1 MIETNESKLIEN
13 IEREVN
19 KSLVDINHANLLDG
33 FQQPSA
39 ENFYEIYLTNQ
50 WVDEIYNFIN
60 SKVRRIGKSA
70 VQDDYSPFN
79 ESTFFL
85 LWKIPICLSTS
96 TGVSTNK
103 HEPMSLTG
111 SSNSVTQLFGKT
123 IFANFSKIDDT
134 FLIEQVKSMEKN
146 IIKNLKNCNKNLA
159 NNYWHHLSLF
169 LMRTCCCCLYYGYEQ
184 GSKPEHNLS
193 YEFTR
198 RVIEPITHFL
208 QFVFNVNL
216 DFIQQE
222 SLSLNEET
230 LESQNFEPVRLTKL
244 KELRAGTKL
253 KPDTIVSLRT
263 TGTGND
269 SNTKDNTLVI
279 IEHKLPPLISK
290 VNSPEDLSKIESILL
305 QILSYKVCVNS
316 LNWGII
322 NDLYGSLLVKFDPE
336 DFKNTSDDG
345 SMILK
350 GVQVFKVNDVEFFPQ
365 VGKEKHFN
373 SRILVSMMI
382 YLEIRKYVNIGRDGE
397 PEEPL
402 ELEMKSESALEAKVT
417 GIKEGSYRKPLKV
430 LINLNKK
437 DEVKT
442 SKNKRPLDSG
452 ANTVAK
458 RTRGLIKLGKSDL
471 DN

>member
-13 IEREVN
+13 IQREVN

-60 SKVRRIGKSA
+60 SKVRRIGESA

-85 LWKIPICLSTS
+85 LWKIPMSLSTS

-146 IIKNLKNCNKNLA
+146 IIKNSKNCNKKS
-159 NNYWHHLSLF
+159 NNYWHHLSLL
-169 LMRTCCCCLYYGYEQ
+169 LMNSCCCCLNYGYDL
-184 GSKPEHNLS
+184 GSKSEYDLS
-193 YEFTR
+193 YQFNR

-216 DFIQQE
+216 NFIQQE

-263 TGTGND
+263 TGTGNG

-382 YLEIRKYVNIGRDGE
+382 YLEIKKYVDIGRDGE

-402 ELEMKSESALEAKVT
+402 ELEMRSENALEAKVT

-458 RTRGLIKLGKSDL
+458 RTRGLIKLGKRDL